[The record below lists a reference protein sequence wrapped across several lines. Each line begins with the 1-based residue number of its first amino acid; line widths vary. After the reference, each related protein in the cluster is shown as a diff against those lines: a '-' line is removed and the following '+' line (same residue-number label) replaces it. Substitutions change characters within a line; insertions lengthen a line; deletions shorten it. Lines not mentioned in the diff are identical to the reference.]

1 MIIKRKGC
9 VVVSVA
15 RNIITDT
22 VRSLNSDLQVYG
34 ELPGVKHSKISR
46 NFWGDSFRARR
57 ERAAIIRTNRAI
69 NNETRKADYYSID
82 FSSAENGLM
91 YKNEEYTI
99 TTHFEKL
106 KSALGGEA
114 NLRPDIDLVISKIES
129 ERHEL
134 ARLMRDARE
143 LKNDYIRLKNMLKQ
157 KYLTD
162 RPVMH
167 LTREKLERLKELE
180 KKYFKDSPLDY
191 EQIELFISKNEELF
205 NKIEIRIGQ
214 VESMRDMIDRLN
226 RQYGEERTIE
236 LSREVYNR
244 VNRNRAYDTR
254 AIG

>member
-1 MIIKRKGC
+1 M
-9 VVVSVA
+9 SVA

-180 KKYFKDSPLDY
+180 KNILKTAPW
-191 EQIELFISKNEELF
+191 IMN
-205 NKIEIRIGQ
+205 
-214 VESMRDMIDRLN
+214 RLN
-226 RQYGEERTIE
+226 YLFPKMKNYLIKLR
-236 LSREVYNR
+236 
-244 VNRNRAYDTR
+244 
-254 AIG
+254 